1 MSKEPNPRNEFQP
14 GPPTREGE
22 PTRDDQGYFDPRTGM
37 EQQQGTTDRPF
48 ADPAARQHHPGGDP
62 MFGAADPVP
71 RQQQPE
77 GQQQPGVRRQPGERL
92 FAEGEP
98 GRAQHP
104 GNGHTQADSGSAKLR
119 EQWREVQT
127 QFVDDPKD
135 AVTRADALVADA
147 LQQLTDRCSRRREE
161 LESRWARGDAA
172 DTEEMRQA
180 LRGYRELFDQLLG
193 TASGATNM

>member
-1 MSKEPNPRNEFQP
+1 MSKEPNPRNESQP
-14 GPPTREGE
+14 APPTGQEGLA
-22 PTRDDQGYFDPRTGM
+22 RDEQGYFDPRTGQ
-37 EQQQGTTDRPF
+37 EQHSTVERPF
-48 ADPAARQHHPGGDP
+48 ADPATRQHYPGGDP
-62 MFGAADPVP
+62 KFGAADPVP
-71 RQQQPE
+71 PQQPHG
-77 GQQQPGVRRQPGERL
+77 GQQQRGDRL
-92 FAEGEP
+92 FADGDP
-98 GRAQHP
+98 GRRQHP
-104 GNGHTQADSGSAKLR
+104 GNGHTQADSGSAQLR

-161 LESRWARGDAA
+161 LESRWARGEAA